1 VTATP
6 KQTPLAWHNLAH
18 DARRFAV
25 SLAGISFA
33 VVLIFMEFGF
43 RNALLD
49 SMVAVINA
57 LDADVFVLSKSRY
70 SVIIPAGFNRRR
82 LDEAMGCRGVVSAV
96 PLYLESHVSMLR
108 DARGRRTRKV
118 RVMAFDPDQPV
129 FRLSDVR
136 SRRDALK
143 QPDTA
148 LIDLE
153 SRGIDTGRLSDLD
166 PRLMDRSLRLVG
178 GFHLGVDFVVDG
190 NLIMSDRNFLKY
202 YADPRDP
209 RPELR
214 RADLGLIRL
223 APGTSADEAART
235 LRSMLGGDVTV
246 LSRGEMLARERRFW
260 QTRSPIGYVFGLGMV
275 MGFVV
280 GVMICFQILSSGIR
294 SHLAEYATL
303 KAMGYGRRHLLG
315 FVMQESLI
323 LAVVGF
329 LPGFLLSLLLY
340 NGLAALTNLP
350 LRHTPGRVGLVL
362 VVSVVMCLCS
372 GLIAVRKLFAADPAE
387 LFK

>member
-1 VTATP
+1 MTPRKTA
-6 KQTPLAWHNLAH
+6 LAWRNLTH
-18 DARRFAV
+18 DPRRFAV
-25 SLAGISFA
+25 SLAGITFA

-43 RNALLD
+43 WNALLD
-49 SMVAVINA
+49 SMVSVINA

-70 SVIIPAGFNRRR
+70 SVIVPAGFNRRR
-82 LDEAMGCRGVVSAV
+82 LDQAMGCPGVISAV
-96 PLYLESHVSMLR
+96 PLYVDSHVSMLR

-118 RVMAFDPDQPV
+118 RVMAFDPDFPA
-129 FRLSDVR
+129 FRLPDIASHLED
-136 SRRDALK
+136 LK

-148 LIDLE
+148 IIDVE
-153 SRGIDTGRLSDLD
+153 SRGIDTTRLAELE
-166 PRLMDRSLRLVG
+166 PRLMTRSLRLVG
-178 GFHLGVDFVVDG
+178 TFRLGVDFVVDG
-190 NLIMSDRNFLKY
+190 NLVMSDRNFLKY

-214 RADLGLIRL
+214 RADFGLIRL
-223 APGTSADEAART
+223 APGYDPGAAVRT
-235 LRSMLGGDVTV
+235 LRTMLGDEVVV
-246 LSRGEMLARERRFW
+246 LSRDELLTRERRFW

-280 GVMICFQILSSGIR
+280 GVMICYQILSSGIR

-303 KAMGYGRRHLLG
+303 KAIGYGRPHLLK

-329 LPGFLLSLLLY
+329 LPGLLLSLVLFSWLATLT
-340 NGLAALTNLP
+340 GLP
-350 LRHTPGRVGLVL
+350 MRHTPGRIGLVF
-362 VVSVVMCLCS
+362 VVSVVMCICS
-372 GLIAVRKLFAADPAE
+372 GLIAIRKLFAADPAE